1 MERSSS
7 QASLSRHRNNAVQIH
22 VKKRTHCPL
31 QLILI
36 AFEGLRVPLQLS
48 NGFRLRTLFMIM
60 PTMKKDVTLFCFQGY
75 QAARFWKPQKQ
86 PAYFFLLSVRCG
98 QMQLCAGWTCVTYNF
113 LPPRIIINMFLGP
126 VHRQFCRRSPSFIII
141 QGHTGQLPKQSIR
154 WPCSLLRYSRPYFE
168 GQGKKNIC
176 PLLME
181 INTAKNMAW
190 LKGKEDVE
198 RMAVL
203 SWCFTL
209 LKMVFPGYELAISTF
224 PLNSFYLKQIL
235 NKKWDLGEL
244 YRFLL
249 SLQRYR
255 DFERLESS
263 RPPTPPL
270 PAWTGLCRWGHS
282 G

>member
-98 QMQLCAGWTCVTYNF
+98 QMQLCAGWTCVTFNF

-126 VHRQFCRRSPSFIII
+126 VHQQFCRRSPSFIII

-168 GQGKKNIC
+168 GQGEKKHLPSAHGNQYSKKYGLAERKGRC
-176 PLLME
+176 REDGSSQLVFHS
-181 INTAKNMAW
+181 
-190 LKGKEDVE
+190 LKDGFSWVWVSNFYIPFKFF
-198 RMAVL
+198 L
-203 SWCFTL
+203 S
-209 LKMVFPGYELAISTF
+209 
-224 PLNSFYLKQIL
+224 
-235 NKKWDLGEL
+235 
-244 YRFLL
+244 
-249 SLQRYR
+249 
-255 DFERLESS
+255 
-263 RPPTPPL
+263 
-270 PAWTGLCRWGHS
+270 
-282 G
+282 